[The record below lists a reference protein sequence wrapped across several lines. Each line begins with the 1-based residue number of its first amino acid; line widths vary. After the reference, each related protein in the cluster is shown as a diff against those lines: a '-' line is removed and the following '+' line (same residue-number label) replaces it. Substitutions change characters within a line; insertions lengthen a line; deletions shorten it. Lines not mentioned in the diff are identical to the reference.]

1 MAGIEPALTGFA
13 DMRINHSATSTFIC
27 QAVVLIVVGGTV
39 VVVVVVVVLPLLS
52 VGDSRRTAVFI
63 DLTHP
68 LNPRPGG
75 DLCPL
80 ARKPRCR

>member
-1 MAGIEPALTGFA
+1 
-13 DMRINHSATSTFIC
+13 
-27 QAVVLIVVGGTV
+27 VIVSIVV

-68 LNPRPGG
+68 
-75 DLCPL
+75 
-80 ARKPRCR
+80 